1 MPIFYKLVSDRC
13 APKEEILNNILYFN
27 DINELRTK
35 NIKKVFKSSQYNLNI
50 TNIDFLKGI
59 SASLPAGEIEES
71 CGDHF
76 FPIPAGGTGRFDLVV
91 ANPPYAKLLKNG
103 KRASKNHNMIK
114 LFIQKALDLLKKEG
128 YILFL
133 VPDN

>member
-71 CGDHF
+71 CG
-76 FPIPAGGTGRFDLVV
+76 AVGMGRFDLVV

>member
-27 DINELRTK
+27 DINELRIK

-59 SASLPAGEIEES
+59 SASLPPGEIEES
-71 CGDHF
+71 CG
-76 FPIPAGGTGRFDLVV
+76 AVGTGRFDLVV

>member
-59 SASLPAGEIEES
+59 SASLPVGEIKES
-71 CGDHF
+71 CG
-76 FPIPAGGTGRFDLVV
+76 AVGMGRFDLVV